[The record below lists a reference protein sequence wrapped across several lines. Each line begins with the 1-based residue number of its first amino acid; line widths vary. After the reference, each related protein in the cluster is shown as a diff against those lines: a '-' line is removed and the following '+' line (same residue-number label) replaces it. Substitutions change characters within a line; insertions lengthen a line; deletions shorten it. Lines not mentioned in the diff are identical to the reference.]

1 MCKAVKQK
9 LLTGVLAAFL
19 LTTMYTPGFAAEQ
32 PAEDEK
38 FYLGTDSLVNTG
50 KDTGY
55 AESHLLD
62 KDDPHWDWT
71 LGEFYISGYTRAT
84 DYNGTPLFLKNVGD
98 TVTLWFSLEQD
109 IDCLN
114 QDETLAI
121 YEDENGWDQAL
132 GVPQQNFGRGMLIV
146 KHTDYLNHSTITTY
160 QNFLEANATE
170 TADTQIDLFEE
181 GDYEIALDYEIR
193 KTNVDIFG
201 WDPFPIYTNYRISF
215 QFSVRNGNC
224 MVFPF
229 DVTTGA
235 ELTNTAFTENG
246 FYLDLA
252 KSRYLDIDIQRE
264 VLMEGA
270 DGLTEDVRFNRP
282 AQDGSE
288 YTEEGIYTITVRNRY
303 TNQTTTK
310 IIYVGTNEVLK
321 SYAAT
326 GLPISE
332 ILDQLAA
339 GATIA
344 EDGTIIQPESTA
356 ETSAEITSSS
366 SETEVTNGHT
376 QPPSDSQSEFHYG
389 WLIAVGGV
397 ILVLPVV
404 LGIRHKMHVNK
415 TGHSTLSE
423 EGDEQ

>member
-1 MCKAVKQK
+1 
-9 LLTGVLAAFL
+9 
-19 LTTMYTPGFAAEQ
+19 
-32 PAEDEK
+32 
-38 FYLGTDSLVNTG
+38 
-50 KDTGY
+50 
-55 AESHLLD
+55 
-62 KDDPHWDWT
+62 
-71 LGEFYISGYTRAT
+71 
-84 DYNGTPLFLKNVGD
+84 
-98 TVTLWFSLEQD
+98 
-109 IDCLN
+109 
-114 QDETLAI
+114 
-121 YEDENGWDQAL
+121 
-132 GVPQQNFGRGMLIV
+132 
-146 KHTDYLNHSTITTY
+146 
-160 QNFLEANATE
+160 
-170 TADTQIDLFEE
+170 
-181 GDYEIALDYEIR
+181 
-193 KTNVDIFG
+193 
-201 WDPFPIYTNYRISF
+201 
-215 QFSVRNGNC
+215 

-303 TNQTTTK
+303 TNQTITK